1 MTTSSPRHPS
11 STATPHCRSRLR
23 AGYTVVELLI
33 VVAIIGVLAALAL
46 PRFRVERLKVDSA
59 ARTLNMV
66 LMAAK
71 TDAAAR
77 GHNVL
82 VVFDTA
88 KGSIRTVWDANNNER
103 IDAGEHTRPAVLPEG
118 VRFARGE
125 AVPAFGLDVDQFPS
139 LQRVNTQPMLV
150 LQRNGAFDRAA
161 VFYLS
166 PRAKRHD
173 DPFGDTRMLRVDR
186 ATGRGRVYLYTKD
199 GWRSQ

>member
-1 MTTSSPRHPS
+1 MFRRPVR
-11 STATPHCRSRLR
+11 RQ

-46 PRFRVERLKVDSA
+46 PRFRVERLQVDTA

-88 KGSIRTVWDANNNER
+88 AGSIRTVWDANNNER
-103 IDAGEHTRPAVLPEG
+103 IDAGEHTRPAVLPEA
-118 VRFARGE
+118 VRFARGQG
-125 AVPAFGLDVDQFPS
+125 VPAFGLDVDEFPS
-139 LQRVNTQPMLV
+139 LQQVNSQPMLV
-150 LQRNGAFDRAA
+150 LQRNGALDRAA

-166 PRAKRHD
+166 ARAKRHD
-173 DPFGDTRMLRVDR
+173 DAFGDTRMLRVDR
-186 ATGRGRVYLYTKD
+186 ATGRGRVFLYTKD
-199 GWRSQ
+199 GWTSQ

>member
-1 MTTSSPRHPS
+1 MTISSPRPS
-11 STATPHCRSRLR
+11 FRDTMFRRPVRRQ

-46 PRFRVERLKVDSA
+46 PRFRVERLQVDTA
-59 ARTLNMV
+59 ARTLNMA

-88 KGSIRTVWDANNNER
+88 AGSIRTVWDANNNER
-103 IDAGEHTRPAVLPEG
+103 IDAGEHSRPAVLPEA
-118 VRFARGE
+118 VRFARGQ
-125 AVPAFGLDVDQFPS
+125 AVPAFGLDVDQFPT
-139 LQRVNTQPMLV
+139 LQHVNAQPMLV

-166 PRAKRHD
+166 ARAKRHD
-173 DPFGDTRMLRVDR
+173 DAFGDTRMLRVDR
-186 ATGRGRVYLYTKD
+186 ATGRGRVFLYTKD
-199 GWRSQ
+199 GWKAQ

>member
-1 MTTSSPRHPS
+1 MTKSSLRATTSAARRRPR
-11 STATPHCRSRLR
+11 ARLKT
-23 AGYTVVELLI
+23 GYTVVELLL
-33 VVAIIGVLAALAL
+33 VVAIVGILAALAL
-46 PRFRVERLKVDSA
+46 PRFRVERLQVDSA
-59 ARTLNMV
+59 ARTMNMV

-88 KGSIRTVWDANNNER
+88 KGAVRTVWDANNNER
-103 IDAGEHTRPAVLPEG
+103 IDAGEHTRPAVLPEA
-118 VRFARGE
+118 VRFARGQS
-125 AVPAFGLDVDQFPS
+125 VPAFGLDVDQFPS
-139 LQRVNTQPMLV
+139 LQQMGSQPMLV

-166 PRAKRHD
+166 ARAKRHD
-173 DPFGDTRMLRVDR
+173 DAFGDTRMLRVDR

-199 GWRSQ
+199 GWKSQ